1 MILPWVHQEIPN
13 VKANI
18 NETIKIDKQTLEN
31 DNCTL
36 NKIEVVDNIVETK
49 TGNINQTIKTANSVE
64 NKMIGKYIKKNIY
77 KSQHLKVIIW
87 SKNRENILL
96 LT

>member
-64 NKMIGKYIKKNIY
+64 NKMIGKYIEKNILIF
-77 KSQHLKVIIW
+77 S
-87 SKNRENILL
+87 LL
-96 LT
+96 E